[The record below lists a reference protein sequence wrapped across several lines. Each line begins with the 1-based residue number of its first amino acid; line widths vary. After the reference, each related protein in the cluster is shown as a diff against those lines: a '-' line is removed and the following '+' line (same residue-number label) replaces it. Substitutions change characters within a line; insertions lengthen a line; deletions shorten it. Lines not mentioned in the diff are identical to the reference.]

1 MQVQRK
7 FCEGK
12 EWAAGQHQRT
22 WGVGFD
28 LSGMHSATCGG
39 RGSCPAEDPNDE
51 WEECETCE
59 GTGQVGEDGDP
70 WFEAEDDGERP

>member
-1 MQVQRK
+1 MTNHYYATRRALSAAQATWDNASPP
-7 FCEGK
+7 EG
-12 EWAAGQHQRT
+12 GPS
-22 WGVGFD
+22 D
-28 LSGMHSATCGG
+28 CPDCGG

-70 WFEAEDDGERP
+70 WFEAEDDGERL